1 MIQQSAVYV
10 VSTEDDGPIMA
21 YLDKVAA
28 VQFSATVGGLVRK
41 VGLRVRMSDET

>member
-21 YLDKVAA
+21 YLDEQLAEQYA
-28 VQFSATVGGLVRK
+28 DMFGGQVRK
-41 VGLRVRMSDET
+41 VSLRVRMSNET